1 MDFIINWHGG
11 SLGPGYSN
19 SQYALKCPLRFPVQ
33 NGRILSE
40 FIIKMSK
47 IALFKFDMKPRQP
60 KSILKFM
67 KLVTVVLWNK
77 VFVFGR
83 VQRTIFEDLRS
94 L

>member
-1 MDFIINWHGG
+1 M
-11 SLGPGYSN
+11 GPGYSN
-19 SQYALKCPLRFPVQ
+19 WQYALEYPLRFPVE
-33 NGRILSE
+33 NGRIISE

-60 KSILKFM
+60 KSISKFK
-67 KLVTVVLWNK
+67 KLGIVVLWNK